1 MMPSP
6 NAKKNRAKPPGR
18 RSADWSPAARTIAT
32 VALLLH
38 LAAVVLASWSIPPA
52 SELSQ
57 KAVTPFRPYLRA
69 TYLNVGGY
77 RFFAPNPPTHSN
89 RVRYKVTFENGQK
102 KEGTFPDRKVHRPRL
117 AYHRHFMIA
126 EQVVAP
132 VVLLREE
139 NFVPAHLSAAYL
151 AAAPPEEIEQYPQA
165 RREYVARLHRQAP
178 AFQSIAEHLL
188 HTHGAL
194 HVRLWLSQ
202 RRVPAPQDVIGGTE
216 LTDEKWIRER
226 WLGEMTAGETW
237 QWSEY
242 IRGERN

>member
-1 MMPSP
+1 MPSP
-6 NAKKNRAKPPGR
+6 NAKKHRAKPPGR

-38 LAAVVLASWSIPPA
+38 LAAVVLASWSIPPS

-89 RVRYKVTFENGQK
+89 RVRYEVTFEDGQK
-102 KEGTFPDRKVHRPRL
+102 KQGTFPDRDVHRPRL

-132 VVLLREE
+132 VVLSEE
-139 NFVPAHLSAAYL
+139 DIVPASLPPAYL
-151 AAAPPEEIEQYPQA
+151 AEAPPEEIKRHREA
-165 RREYVARLHRQAP
+165 RREYVASLKQQEP
-178 AFQSIAEHLL
+178 ALQSIAEHLL
-188 HTHGAL
+188 HAHGAV
-194 HVRLWLSQ
+194 HVRLWLVQ
-202 RRVPAPQDVIGGTE
+202 RRVPTPQDVIGGAE

-226 WLGEMTAGETW
+226 RLGEMTAGETW

>member
-1 MMPSP
+1 MPSP

-38 LAAVVLASWSIPPA
+38 LAAVVLASWSIPPS

-89 RVRYKVTFENGQK
+89 RVRYEVTFEDGQK
-102 KEGTFPDRKVHRPRL
+102 KQGTFPDRDVHRPRL

-132 VVLLREE
+132 VVLSEE
-139 NFVPAHLSAAYL
+139 DIVPASLPPAYL
-151 AAAPPEEIEQYPQA
+151 AEAPPEEIKRHREA
-165 RREYVARLHRQAP
+165 RREYVASLKQQEP
-178 AFQSIAEHLL
+178 ALQSIAEHLL
-188 HTHGAL
+188 HAHGAV
-194 HVRLWLSQ
+194 HVRLWLVQ
-202 RRVPAPQDVIGGTE
+202 RRVPTPQDVIGGAE

-226 WLGEMTAGETW
+226 RLGEMTAGETW